1 MKNIKPVFYIILF
14 SFTAFILLQSCRKE
28 VSINIPSSTDPVAEK
43 LSIDS
48 GSENTLLTLQ
58 GSGLGSIRTIVFDKG
73 NVLAPFNPVLNT
85 ANALLFRIPAAAQ
98 NGLQNIIITNNTGA
112 KISLPF
118 KVLGYPVVNDISNYN
133 FTTGTEITIT
143 GKNLLDVTSVFF
155 AGSTTDG
162 PSIISQTATTLVVK
176 FPATNLART
185 ALTVTNLTGSLTT
198 AQEFCSY
205 DNNFTFFI
213 DDYQNG
219 QQNNSWGDVSLST
232 TEFKVGE
239 VSFEHTFKKGE
250 YSQMGFGYNQISN
263 DGYQFLTFWIKG
275 GTVDLDLW
283 IWSEQ
288 TEGGVD
294 GVYDLDK
301 NKITVPATV
310 WTYFKVPIA
319 PLQLWKKGPTFNVIG
334 WRIKEPENIS
344 QKLYL
349 DDVLL
354 VK

>member
-1 MKNIKPVFYIILF
+1 MKNIKSIFYTVVF
-14 SFTAFILLQSCRKE
+14 SFSVFILPQSCRKE
-28 VSINIPSSTDPVAEK
+28 VSSVIPPSTDPAAEK

-73 NVLAPFNPVLNT
+73 NVLAPFNPVFNT

-162 PSIISQTATTLVVK
+162 LSIVSKTATTLVVK
-176 FPATNLART
+176 FPATSLART

-198 AQEFCSY
+198 TQEFCSY
-205 DNNFTFFI
+205 DNNFTFFT

-219 QQNNSWGDVSLST
+219 EQDASWGDVNLST
-232 TEFKVGE
+232 TEFKVGKI
-239 VSFEHTFKKGE
+239 SFEHTFKKGS
-250 YSQMGFGYNQISN
+250 YQQMGFGYNKISN

-283 IWSEQ
+283 IWTEQ
-288 TEGGVD
+288 TEGGAE
-294 GVYDLDK
+294 VYDLDK

-319 PLQLWKKGPTFNVIG
+319 PLQFWKKGLTFNQIG